1 MRYYVV
7 NQDSD
12 TKNEIHIDLHSF
24 KKINEYSYECN
35 YETPYKNQK
44 GKIVVRKLAH
54 KFFVSFD
61 GIKWKKLATLN
72 LVKDFLNVNHYY
84 ELFRGYRPVGIGAT
98 ELGAL
103 KTSMPGKVVKV
114 NVKEGDTVQKGATLI
129 ILEAMKM
136 ENEIKS
142 NIDGKIKAIHVKE
155 GENIEQGKLM
165 IEISE

>member
-7 NQDSD
+7 NQD
-12 TKNEIHIDLHSF
+12 TEYKKEIHIDLYSF
-24 KKINEYSYECN
+24 KKINEYSYVCDF
-35 YETPYKNQK
+35 ETPYNNQS
-44 GKIVVRKLAH
+44 GKVYIRKLAH

-61 GIKWKKLATLN
+61 GVKWKKLASLN
-72 LVKDFLNVNHYY
+72 LIKDFLNVNHFY
-84 ELFRGYRPVGIGAT
+84 ELFRGYKPVGVGST

-103 KTSMPGKVVKV
+103 KTSMPGKVIKV
-114 NVKEGDTVQKGATLI
+114 NFKEGDTVQKGATLL

-142 NIDGKIKAIHVKE
+142 NLDGKIKAIHVKE

-165 IEISE
+165 IEIE